1 MIQSGGIQD
10 EELGLFLEGTCQET
24 KKKKKRAKNC
34 IVSRNVSKCYSLP
47 LGKFSCFFLSSA
59 DVFFNHP
66 DTKTLSGAKQFGTRS
81 DLTFCLIPN

>member
-10 EELGLFLEGTCQET
+10 EELGLFLEGTCQEI
-24 KKKKKRAKNC
+24 KKKKRPKT
-34 IVSRNVSKCYSLP
+34 VLFLEMSRNVTHCP
-47 LGKFSCFFLSSA
+47 WENFHVFFLSSA

-66 DTKTLSGAKQFGTRS
+66 DTKTLSGVKQFGTRS